1 MKWAKFEAVLFVN
14 YYYWIFDILSAMKY
28 DDVPKLF
35 PRFSRPPLAAFS
47 KCLLI
52 NSNDLLISKQGQIDS
67 RAEQQCSMKQQAS

>member
-1 MKWAKFEAVLFVN
+1 
-14 YYYWIFDILSAMKY
+14 MKY